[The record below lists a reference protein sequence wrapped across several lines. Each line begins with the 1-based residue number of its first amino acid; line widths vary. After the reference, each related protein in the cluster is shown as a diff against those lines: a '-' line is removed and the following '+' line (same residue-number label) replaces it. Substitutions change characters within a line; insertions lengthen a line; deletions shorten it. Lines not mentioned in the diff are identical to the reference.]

1 MDNYSIGIDV
11 GGTKTLL
18 IVLDS
23 KLNSVYEKK
32 VPSSKDW
39 KFLVVLIKEAI
50 NELKI
55 TENDVGGMG
64 IGVAS
69 SIEPDSNK
77 VVDAPALEWKQFD
90 LISSL
95 KLHFS
100 FLIMIENDV
109 NCALIAEN
117 KVGVAQDCD
126 PVLYISI
133 GTGLG
138 GALMVGGKLIN
149 GANNMAGEIG
159 YQLDKD
165 DYKKG
170 GVNLSG
176 QFGVTENKI
185 SGTAL
190 GNQFSSSEEFF
201 ESLRKKELSAL
212 ELFEEYSINL
222 SVLISN
228 SVCLLNPEKV
238 ILGGGLSKPLE
249 PYLES
254 IQEKINAMT
263 PIPTKIEFSKLGESS
278 GAIGAAV
285 ISSENRMLDNLK
297 NLGDFFNT

>member
-1 MDNYSIGIDV
+1 MENYAIGIDI

-23 KLNSVYEKK
+23 NQNSVYEKK
-32 VPSSKDW
+32 IPSSKDW
-39 KFLVVLIKEAI
+39 KYLIELIKEAF

-55 TENDVGGMG
+55 TDNEVGGMG

-69 SIEPDSNK
+69 AIEPSTNK
-77 VVDAPALEWKQFD
+77 VVDSPALGWKQFD
-90 LISSL
+90 LVSEL
-95 KLHFS
+95 KPHFS
-100 FLIMIENDV
+100 FPIFIENDV

-117 KVGVAQDCD
+117 KMGVAQDCD

-138 GALMVGGKLIN
+138 GALMVGGKIIH

-165 DYKKG
+165 DFKKG
-170 GVNLSG
+170 GINQPG
-176 QFGVTENKI
+176 KFGSSENKV

-190 GNQFSSSEEFF
+190 ENRFSSSEEFF
-201 ESLRKKELSAL
+201 ESLLRNDKSAL
-212 ELFEEYSINL
+212 KLFEDFSIDL
-222 SVLISN
+222 SILITN

-249 PYLES
+249 AY
-254 IQEKINAMT
+254 IGTIKEKLGLMT
-263 PIPTKIEFSKLGESS
+263 PIPTKIEFSHLGERA
-278 GAIGAAV
+278 GALGAAI
-285 ISSENRMLDNLK
+285 ISSEERMLDNLK
-297 NLGDFFNT
+297 NLGGFLKI

>member
-1 MDNYSIGIDV
+1 MENYAIGIDV

-23 KLNSVYEKK
+23 KQNSVYEKK

-39 KFLVVLIKEAI
+39 KFLVEIIKEAT

-55 TENDVGGMG
+55 ADNEVGGIG

-69 SIEPDSNK
+69 AIEPSTNK
-77 VVDAPALEWKQFD
+77 VVDAPALGWKDFD

-95 KLHFS
+95 KPEFS
-100 FLIMIENDV
+100 FPIMIENDV

-117 KVGVAQDCD
+117 KMGVAQDCD

-138 GALMVGGKLIN
+138 GALMVGGKIVH

-159 YQLDKD
+159 YQLDKE

-176 QFGVTENKI
+176 QFGASENKI

-201 ESLRKKELSAL
+201 ESLGKNDQSAL
-212 ELFEEYSINL
+212 ALFDEFSTDLSI
-222 SVLISN
+222 LIANTIS
-228 SVCLLNPEKV
+228 LLNPEKV
-238 ILGGGLSKPLE
+238 VLGGGLSKPLE
-249 PYLES
+249 PYLET
-254 IQEKINAMT
+254 IQGKLRVMT
-263 PIPTKIEFSKLGESS
+263 PIPSKIEISKLGERA
-278 GAIGAAV
+278 GALGAAV
-285 ISSENRMLDNLK
+285 ISSENTMLDNLK
-297 NLGDFFNT
+297 NLGGFLNT